1 MTVTALHLTDDGEAA
16 DLAAFLAR
24 LIHYDRAAA
33 VRLQVSGTA
42 LAVFGLLAVVR
53 GPRDPYG
60 AARQAV
66 RERSRRHPRRD
77 GLRR

>member
-1 MTVTALHLTDDGEAA
+1 MTVTALHLTDEGEAA

-42 LAVFGLLAVVR
+42 LAVFGR
-53 GPRDPYG
+53 R
-60 AARQAV
+60 R
-66 RERSRRHPRRD
+66 RSRSSRSVRR
-77 GLRR
+77 GSPSRTRTVSTSPST